1 MPAPLS
7 QRLRK
12 DTQFEIN
19 GEDDTG
25 TPEKLT
31 TPSYPVA
38 TRECALGESTTPLDH
53 NAIQERALGVLSLM
67 DSMPCTWVGTKT
79 DRATQER
86 DYKRT
91 PQPTPTQASIENTVC
106 AVCNKTDLGLLFC
119 DRCIETTSLYHPH
132 CLLVL
137 PYTNER
143 ICDMCNGT
151 QTSQTNPPHDPTQ
164 KKKLDS
170 TAIDK
175 HHGKIPDKDLSDK
188 DTSSSSSSSSIA
200 HDPTQK
206 KPDSTTAID
215 KQQGKTP
222 GKDLLDDAT
231 LSSSSSSSIQAY
243 SPKFQ
248 TRATQLSATA
258 PPYLTKAHTDRSTKN
273 ETPSPRLTRAAK
285 KAAENIPPINYGG
298 TNDESDNNESSE

>member
-38 TRECALGESTTPLDH
+38 TRERALGESTTPLDH

-79 DRATQER
+79 YRATQER

-137 PYTNER
+137 PDTNEC

-175 HHGKIPDKDLSDK
+175 HHGKIPDKDLSDNK
-188 DTSSSSSSSSIA
+188 LRHPHPRRRLIT
-200 HDPTQK
+200 TQHRRN
-206 KPDSTTAID
+206 
-215 KQQGKTP
+215 Q
-222 GKDLLDDAT
+222 
-231 LSSSSSSSIQAY
+231 
-243 SPKFQ
+243 
-248 TRATQLSATA
+248 TQLR
-258 PPYLTKAHTDRSTKN
+258 PLTNNKAKTQAKICWM
-273 ETPSPRLTRAAK
+273 TPHRHHHPRR
-285 KAAENIPPINYGG
+285 
-298 TNDESDNNESSE
+298 